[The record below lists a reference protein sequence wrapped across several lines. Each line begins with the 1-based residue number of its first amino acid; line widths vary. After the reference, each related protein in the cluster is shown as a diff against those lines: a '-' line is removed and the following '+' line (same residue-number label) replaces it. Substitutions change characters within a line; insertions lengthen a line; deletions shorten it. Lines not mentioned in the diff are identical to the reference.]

1 MTAGHYQ
8 DYDLFA
14 DKETREQAE
23 IQRRDL
29 ADHVQDYLTQKGKD
43 RPPVMTVTQL
53 VRSYTIAFDLPDG
66 GNGMVLIW
74 SARNL
79 ALTFQTPTGDLSSPA
94 TCVFHTLDD
103 LLKSLDKIFPADN
116 E

>member
-1 MTAGHYQ
+1 MAAGHYQ

-23 IQRRDL
+23 IQRREL
-29 ADHVQDYLTQKGKD
+29 ADRVQDYLAQKGKD
-43 RPPVMTVTQL
+43 QPPTVIVTQMA
-53 VRSYTIAFDLPDG
+53 RSYAIAFHLSDG

-79 ALTFQTPTGDLSSPA
+79 ALTFQASASSLPQA
-94 TCVFHTLDD
+94 TCVFHALDD
-103 LLKSLDKIFPADN
+103 LLKNLDRIFQGN
-116 E
+116 IE

>member
-1 MTAGHYQ
+1 MATGHYQ

-14 DKETREQAE
+14 DKGTREQAE

-29 ADHVQDYLTQKGKD
+29 ADRVQDYLAQKGKD
-43 RPPVMTVTQL
+43 QPPTVAVTQL
-53 VRSYTIAFDLPDG
+53 VRSYTIEFQLPEG

-79 ALTFQTPTGDLSSPA
+79 ALTFQTLASDLSPA

-103 LLKSLDKIFPADN
+103 LLKSLDKIFPADT

>member
-1 MTAGHYQ
+1 MASGHYQ

-23 IQRRDL
+23 IQRREL
-29 ADHVQDYLTQKGKD
+29 ADRVQDYLTQKGKD
-43 RPPVMTVTQL
+43 QPPTVIIAQL
-53 VRSYTIAFDLPDG
+53 ARSYTIAFHLAEG

-79 ALTFQTPTGDLSSPA
+79 ALTFQTPASDLSPE
-94 TCVFHTLDD
+94 TYVFHTLDD
-103 LLKSLDKIFPADN
+103 LLKSLDRIFPPDI